1 MPYMAINLGGVA
13 LGVAVVLV
21 FLVRWWFREKRRW
34 DALVPFVLSHL
45 YGMLAALASLGSVS
59 ILGAAAWA
67 NLWAANVAGY
77 AGLVWGVGGNAPNV
91 NRAQHLVLTDGGYVI
106 VFLFTAVLIAL
117 WKWAP
122 RVSNAKLF
130 FGTFSGV
137 AVALSGTVAGVAAV
151 PLGSSVNLLGAWFT
165 QALAS

>member
-21 FLVRWWFREKRRW
+21 FLVRWWFREKRQW
-34 DALVPFVLSHL
+34 TALVPFVLSHL
-45 YGMLAALASLGSVS
+45 YGMLAALAALGSFS
-59 ILGAAAWA
+59 ALGMAAWA
-67 NLWAANVAGY
+67 TLWAANVAGY
-77 AGLVWGVGGNAPNV
+77 TGLVWGVGGTAPSV
-91 NRAQHLVLTDGGYVI
+91 TRAHQLALTPGGYVI
-106 VFLFTAVLIAL
+106 VFLLTALLFAL

-122 RVSNAKLF
+122 RVSNGKLAA
-130 FGTFSGV
+130 GAFSGV

-165 QALAS
+165 QAFA